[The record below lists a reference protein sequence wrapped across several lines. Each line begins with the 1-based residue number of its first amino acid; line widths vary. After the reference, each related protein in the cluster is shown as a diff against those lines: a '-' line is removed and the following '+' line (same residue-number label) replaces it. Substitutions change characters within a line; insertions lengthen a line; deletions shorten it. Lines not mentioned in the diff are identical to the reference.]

1 MKLKHL
7 FFAVAASTLAAA
19 CSEADEL
26 VSGNQSQNTLD
37 AIHSGTDR
45 FATRVNLNSEW
56 ESGDAIGVY
65 MLDAGTGNI
74 RNSAMNIQYNADV
87 QVTSTTTDFTAAN
100 GGIGIYDQPCDFVA
114 YYPYASDE
122 EDKVDA
128 GAGIYKVDL
137 ADQSAGISMHD
148 LMWVKVA
155 DKSTEELKNNGL
167 TMTFKHQLALLQV
180 HVTGNVAAESVTV
193 SGLNTAATF
202 DLLNGTL
209 SEGSAPKSVSLY
221 KTAEPNVFVGIV
233 LPTVE
238 LRQKMKLTIAAS
250 GKKYQYTVPE
260 TSTVEE
266 FVAGN
271 KYEYTIDIENNSGS
285 LEGGEGGNTPWQPG
299 GNEEGK
305 GDEILDNKDIPED
318 YDQIIVKADTDLST
332 ILNGAEGKKALVF
345 TDAEAT
351 YNVETLTVPERVTE
365 LMLIAGGNKPVKLV
379 LKQITHS
386 GLVRFAMNNLEVV
399 GDKSVVLLTNNE
411 TSQFAADAK
420 IEFKNCNISTMKA
433 LCEWSTGDTGTQNLL
448 ASFAVENCQINDL
461 ESVFNYYGTKKMTVT
476 NSTIC
481 NITERAFY
489 VKDANGVVVTVEN
502 CTLVGLAKT
511 PFESRYG
518 NGNLYYKNNISACF
532 VKSNPNIAYKMDVQ
546 AFEGNYA
553 AKSEVAEQLA
563 VVNVHGSAVNAESFP
578 NAWTDLT
585 KTQAQLFDGVNNEG
599 EFYTTITTAGD
610 PRWRQAAQ

>member
-7 FFAVAASTLAAA
+7 FFAVVASTLAAA

-233 LPTVE
+233 LPTAE

-318 YDQIIVKADTDLST
+318 YAQILVGIDDDLTNLLEANKTNDKIALIFKESEYVSGKITVPAEVKELLFISETETQVKLSLT
-332 ILNGAEGKKALVF
+332 GGVAWEGVTLSKLVF
-345 TDAEAT
+345 NNME
-351 YNVETLTVPERVTE
+351 LT
-365 LMLIAGGNKPVKLV
+365 GSGVKLV
-379 LKQITHS
+379 EQNCTFPN
-386 GLVRFAMNNLEVV
+386 GGAFEVKKCYIH
-399 GDKSVVLLTNNE
+399 DIKDILAIDNTPE
-411 TSQFAADAK
+411 TK
-420 IEFKNCNISTMKA
+420 
-433 LCEWSTGDTGTQNLL
+433 L
-448 ASFAVENCQINDL
+448 ASFTVEDCRIVKIASLFYRYGAEVITISNSTLYDMEYTANSGAMTTIVVEN
-461 ESVFNYYGTKKMTVT
+461 S
-476 NSTIC
+476 
-481 NITERAFY
+481 
-489 VKDANGVVVTVEN
+489 
-502 CTLVGLAKT
+502 TLVGLKT
-511 PFESRYG
+511 TQFENSGRLTF
-518 NGNLYYKNNISACF
+518 NNNIIACF
-532 VKSNPNIAYKMDVQ
+532 TSGGAGKDNLTYKIKGIDS
-546 AFEGNYA
+546 FSGNYA
-553 AKSEVAEQLA
+553 AASDEAGLLPMIKDGGKTLEER
-563 VVNVHGSAVNAESFP
+563 GFGD
-578 NAWTDLT
+578 AWTDCT
-585 KTQAQLFDGVNNEG
+585 KTMSELFEDAAVGN
-599 EFYTTITTAGD
+599 FKTTITTAGD